1 MSDEKIRDIKNGD
14 CYKRNKYFQ
23 ENPEAYGA
31 ILYSDAIELKNPL
44 GAARGSYKVVQ
55 VYYTLC
61 EIEKGQRSKIDRVQ
75 LLMVY
80 KEKLLKK
87 YSMKTIMKVLV
98 EDLLKLEH
106 GVEIKYPM
114 TRKVKCGVSCYSADN
129 LEASVVGGFSG
140 CFSSRDI
147 CRMCHI
153 QHEDLETQIHDVH
166 GTLYNLWSVEEY
178 DEIVRKA
185 RLDALDVGVD
195 DEVDEGGDG
204 DEMNQ
209 ESLFRE
215 YNDEDDESESG
226 GEGLSEGDGDEAA
239 FQRRG
244 LNSECPLNI
253 LQSFH
258 AVNGFPF
265 DIMHDMLEGKFT

>member
-1 MSDEKIRDIKNGD
+1 M
-14 CYKRNKYFQ
+14 
-23 ENPEAYGA
+23 
-31 ILYSDAIELKNPL
+31 
-44 GAARGSYKVVQ
+44 VQ

-61 EIEKGQRSKIDRVQ
+61 EIEKSQRSKIDRVQ

-87 YSMKTIMKVLV
+87 YSLKTIMKVLV
-98 EDLLKLEH
+98 EDLQKLEL

-153 QHEDLETQIHDVH
+153 QHNNLETQIHDVH
-166 GTLYNLWSVEEY
+166 GTLYTFWSVEEY
-178 DEIVRKA
+178 DEIVRTA
-185 RLDALDVGVD
+185 RLEALDVD
-195 DEVDEGGDG
+195 DADEADEGGVGIVVDR
-204 DEMNQ
+204 EN
-209 ESLFRE
+209 LFTE
-215 YNDEDDESESG
+215 YDDEDESDSESER
-226 GEGLSEGDGDEAA
+226 DGDEALV
-239 FQRRG
+239 QRRG

-265 DIMHDMLEGKFT
+265 DIMHDMMEGKCFYYR